1 MAVSC
6 LTPPDLTIAMTEII
20 FTKTMFAITM
30 LALPLAL
37 AGCGQ
42 ESPGADDTATDTGSE
57 SSDTGS
63 VGEDGSF
70 YPLVDGGTWTY
81 VASTTTGQILGNE
94 IVEASETTWSGMQ
107 AWVFTDNPNA
117 AGEWTESTIVRFG
130 TAAMRVH
137 KEIKDASGTTMIV
150 DYDPGFLRAD
160 DKWDEVGFIEEI
172 LYDRNETDG
181 AGLNPSF
188 EARGH
193 SYEVLAINE
202 SVTVPAGT
210 FNCIKIE
217 RIRTVG
223 ATAGERVVFWNARG
237 IGKIREERPAE
248 GRVEELASVSIPGG
262 ANFP

>member
-1 MAVSC
+1 
-6 LTPPDLTIAMTEII
+6 MTKII
-20 FTKTMFAITM
+20 LFPKTMFAISL

-37 AGCGQ
+37 VACGQ
-42 ESPGADDTATDTGSE
+42 ASPPGDETPTESSSSEE

-63 VGEDGSF
+63 VGEDGSL
-70 YPLVDGGTWTY
+70 YPLVDGATWTY
-81 VASTTTGQILGNE
+81 LASTSTGQILGME
-94 IVEASETTWSGMQ
+94 IVEATEITWEGGP
-107 AWVFTDNPNA
+107 AWVLSDNPDDL
-117 AGEWTESTIVRFG
+117 GEWTESTIVRTG
-130 TAAMRVH
+130 TAAARVH

-160 DKWDEVGFIEEI
+160 DKWDTVGFIEEI

-181 AGLNPSF
+181 AGLNPKY
-188 EARGH
+188 EPRGH

-223 ATAGERVVFWNARG
+223 TTAGERVLFWNAPG
-237 IGKIREERPAE
+237 IGKVREERPAE